1 MNAPSPALVA
11 PRPERLRLV
20 GQRRQ
25 LLALMHQ
32 RLMFG
37 MLVYAGIIAIIAL
50 RILYLAA
57 FGDHAG
63 RKEELTAFI
72 PERGDVV
79 DRDGVPLARTI
90 DAWTIA
96 VHPNKVIGDKL
107 ALAQRLAQLMPE
119 QTAEQY
125 FALLRSNKPFFYLR
139 RRASP
144 ELVEAVNAI
153 GEPGLAIE
161 REPDRLYPQT
171 TLAAHVLGFTNI
183 DGRGGAGVERAFD
196 SYLSNP
202 QTRGQPLVLSISSKV
217 QQALEAELGDAM
229 QHFSAIGAAGV
240 VMDVHTG
247 EVLAMTSL
255 PNFNPNAPG
264 QGTPDQMF
272 NRATLGV
279 FELGST
285 FKPFTLAMAMDSGVV
300 SGPSQIMNCPEVLP
314 AYGHLV
320 HDTHPFGRQCSIAE
334 VMMESSNIG
343 MAQIADKLGTERQK
357 AWLKK
362 MGFLDRVEIELKEKG
377 RPLTPGSRW
386 GPFET
391 MTIGFGQGIAVAPL
405 QLAMG
410 YATLFDGGIYHPPTI
425 LKIGPAHPLPPG
437 RRVFTADT
445 SYRMRSLLRL
455 VVMKGTGKKADAPGY
470 RIGGKTGT
478 AQKIVNG
485 RYSQS
490 INLTS
495 FAGVFPMD
503 DPRYVIVVMLDEPKA
518 TPETYGFT
526 TAGWNV
532 APVVSRTV
540 SRIAPMLGVAPD
552 MNREPNMAE
561 VLPYVQEAKK
571 KQDSSKD

>member
-25 LLALMHQ
+25 LLAVMHQ

-37 MLVYAGIIAIIAL
+37 MLVFAGIVALIAL
-50 RILYLAA
+50 RILWLAA

-63 RKEELTAFI
+63 RKEGLTTLI
-72 PERGDVV
+72 PERGDIV
-79 DRDGVPLARTI
+79 DRDGEPLARTI

-96 VHPNKVIGDKL
+96 IHPGKVIGDKL
-107 ALAQRLAQLMPE
+107 DLARRLAVLRPE
-119 QTAEQY
+119 HTADDY
-125 FALLRSNKPFFYLR
+125 FKLLKSDKPFFYLR
-139 RRASP
+139 RRAP
-144 ELVEAVNAI
+144 PGLVEAVNAI
-153 GEPGLAIE
+153 GEPGLAIQ

-171 TLAAHVLGFTNI
+171 SLAAHVLGFTDI
-183 DGRGGAGVERAFD
+183 DGHGAGGAERAFD
-196 SYLSNP
+196 QQLSDP
-202 QTRGQPLVLSISSKV
+202 RTRGEPLVLSISSRI
-217 QQALEAELGDAM
+217 QQALEHELGDAM
-229 QHFSAIGAAGV
+229 TEFSAIGAAGV

-247 EVLAMTSL
+247 EVLAMTSM
-255 PNFNPNAPG
+255 PTFNSNAAG
-264 QGTPDQMF
+264 RGTPDQMF

-285 FKPFTLAMAMDSGVV
+285 FKPFTLAMALDSGTV
-300 SGPSQIMNCPEVLP
+300 SGPGQIFNCPNALP

-320 HDTHPFGRQCSIAE
+320 HDTHPFGRQCSVAE
-334 VMMESSNIG
+334 IMMESSNIG
-343 MAQIADKLGTERQK
+343 MAQIADQLGTARQK

-362 MGFLDRVEIELKEKG
+362 MGFLDRPEIELRERG

-410 YATLFDGGIYHPPTI
+410 YATLFDGGVYHPPTI
-425 LKIGPAHPLPPG
+425 LKIGPGHPLPAG

-445 SYRMRSLLRL
+445 SYRMRALLRL
-455 VVMKGTGKKADAPGY
+455 VVMKGTGRKADAPGY
-470 RIGGKTGT
+470 RVGGKTGT
-478 AQKIVNG
+478 AQKLING
-485 RYSQS
+485 HYSQT
-490 INLTS
+490 INITS

-518 TPETYGFT
+518 TKDTYGFT

-540 SRIAPMLGVAPD
+540 SRIAPMLGVTPE
-552 MNREPNMAE
+552 MNREPNMGE
-561 VLPYVQEAKK
+561 VLPFVHETKE
-571 KQDSSKD
+571 

>member
-1 MNAPSPALVA
+1 MLTI
-11 PRPERLRLV
+11 
-20 GQRRQ
+20 
-25 LLALMHQ
+25 MHQ

-37 MLVYAGIIAIIAL
+37 MLVYAGVVALIVL
-50 RILYLAA
+50 RILWLAA

-63 RKEELTAFI
+63 RKEGLTSLV
-72 PERGDVV
+72 PDRGDIV
-79 DRDGVPLARTI
+79 DRDGEPLALTI

-96 VHPNKVIGDKL
+96 VHPQKIIGDKL
-107 ALAQRLAQLMPE
+107 EIARRLAALMPE
-119 QTAEQY
+119 RSEEQY
-125 FALLRSNKPFFYLR
+125 FALLKSNKPFFYLR

-144 ELVEAVNAI
+144 GLVEAVNAL
-153 GEPGLAIE
+153 GEPGLAIQ

-171 TLAAHVLGFTNI
+171 SLAAHVLGFTDI
-183 DGRGGAGVERAFD
+183 DGHGAAGVERAFEK
-196 SYLSNP
+196 YLSDAA
-202 QTRGQPLVLSISSKV
+202 TRGKPLQLSISSRI
-217 QQALEAELGDAM
+217 QQALEHELGDAM
-229 QHFSAIGAAGV
+229 NTFSAIGAAGV

-255 PNFNPNAPG
+255 PAINPNIPG
-264 QGTPDQMF
+264 QGTPEAHF

-285 FKPFTLAMAMDSGVV
+285 FKPFTVAMAMDSDVIKSVG
-300 SGPSQIMNCPEVLP
+300 QIYNCPDALP
-314 AYGHLV
+314 AYGHV
-320 HDTHPFGRQCSIAE
+320 IHDTHPFGRQCTVAE
-334 VMMESSNIG
+334 IMEESSNIG
-343 MAQIADKLGTERQK
+343 TAQIADQLGTTRQK

-362 MGFLDRVEIELKEKG
+362 MGFLDRVEIELKERG
-377 RPLTPGSRW
+377 RALNPGSRW

-410 YATLFDGGIYHPPTI
+410 YATLFDGGVYHKPTI
-425 LKIGPAHPLPPG
+425 LKVGPGHPLSPG
-437 RRVFTADT
+437 RRVFSADT

-455 VVMKGTGKKADAPGY
+455 VVMKGTGRKADAPGY

-478 AQKIVNG
+478 AQKIING

-552 MNREPNMAE
+552 MNREPNMGE
-561 VLPYVQEAKK
+561 VLPFIQEAK

>member
-1 MNAPSPALVA
+1 MNAPSPALDA

-25 LLALMHQ
+25 ILAVMHQ

-37 MLVYAGIIAIIAL
+37 MLVYAGIVVIIAL

-63 RKEELTAFI
+63 AKEGMTALI
-72 PERGDVV
+72 PDRGDIV
-79 DRDGVPLARTI
+79 DRNGDALARTI

-96 VHPNKVIGDKL
+96 IHPNKVIGDKL
-107 ALAQRLAQLMPE
+107 ALAQKLAQLMPE
-119 QTAEQY
+119 QSAEQY
-125 FALLRSNKPFFYLR
+125 FALLKSNKPFFYLR
-139 RRASP
+139 RRAAPS
-144 ELVEAVNAI
+144 LVEAVNAI

-171 TLAAHVLGFTNI
+171 SLAAHVIGFTDI
-183 DGRGGAGVERAFD
+183 DGHGAAGVERAFD
-196 SYLSNP
+196 KYLSDP
-202 QTRGQPLVLSISSKV
+202 VTRGKPLQLSISSPI
-217 QQALEAELGDAM
+217 QQALEHELDSAKTT
-229 QHFSAIGAAGV
+229 FSAIGAAGV

-247 EVLAMTSL
+247 EILAMTSL
-255 PNFNPNAPG
+255 PTMNPNVAG

-285 FKPFTLAMAMDSGVV
+285 FKPFTLAMALDSGVV
-300 SGPSQIMNCPEVLP
+300 SGPGQMLNCPNALP
-314 AYGHLV
+314 AYGQV
-320 HDTHPFGRQCSIAE
+320 IHDTHPFGRPCSVAE
-334 VMMESSNIG
+334 AMMESSNIG
-343 MAQIADKLGTERQK
+343 MGQIADKLGKTRQQ

-362 MGFLDRVEIELKEKG
+362 MGFLDKPEIELKERG
-377 RPLTPGSRW
+377 RPLTPGVRW

-391 MTIGFGQGIAVAPL
+391 MTIGYGQGIAVAPL

-410 YATLFDGGIYHPPTI
+410 YATLFNGGIYHPPTI
-425 LKIGPAHPLPPG
+425 LKIGPDHPLGPG
-437 RRVFTADT
+437 RRVFTEDT

-470 RIGGKTGT
+470 RVGGKTGT
-478 AQKIVNG
+478 AQKIIG
-485 RYSQS
+485 GHYSKS
-490 INLTS
+490 VNLTS

-518 TPETYGFT
+518 TKDTYGFT

-540 SRIAPMLGVAPD
+540 SRIAPMLGVAPN
-552 MNREPNMAE
+552 MNREPNMSE
-561 VLPYVQEAKK
+561 VLPFIHDPQQDTKK
-571 KQDSSKD
+571 D

>member
-37 MLVYAGIIAIIAL
+37 MLVYAGIVVIIAL

-63 RKEELTAFI
+63 RKEELTAFV

-90 DAWTIA
+90 DAWTIS

-119 QTAEQY
+119 QTAGQY
-125 FALLRSNKPFFYLR
+125 FAMLRSGKPFFFLR

-183 DGRGGAGVERAFD
+183 DGKGAAGVERAFE
-196 SYLSNP
+196 SYLSDP
-202 QTRGQPLVLSISSKV
+202 QTRAQPLVLSISSKV

-343 MAQIADKLGTERQK
+343 MAQIADKLGTARQK

-425 LKIGPAHPLPPG
+425 LKIGPGHPLPPG
-437 RRVFTADT
+437 KRVFTADT

-478 AQKIVNG
+478 AQKIING

-540 SRIAPMLGVAPD
+540 SRIAPMLGIAPD

>member
-25 LLALMHQ
+25 ILAVMHQ

-37 MLVYAGIIAIIAL
+37 MLVYAGVIALIAL
-50 RILYLAA
+50 RILWLAA

-63 RKEELTAFI
+63 RKEGLTSLV
-72 PERGDVV
+72 PDRGDIV
-79 DRDGVPLARTI
+79 DRNGEPLARTI

-96 VHPNKVIGDKL
+96 LQPPKVIGDKL
-107 ALAQRLAQLMPE
+107 ALARRLAELMPE
-119 QTAEQY
+119 HPADQY
-125 FALLRSNKPFFYLR
+125 FAMLRSGKPFFYLR

-144 ELVEAVNAI
+144 ALVEAVNAL
-153 GEPGLAIE
+153 GEPGLAIQ

-171 TLAAHVLGFTNI
+171 TLAAHVLGYTDI
-183 DGRGGAGVERAFD
+183 DGHGAGGAERAFD
-196 SYLSNP
+196 KYLSDP
-202 QTRGQPLVLSISSKV
+202 ASRGQPLMLSIDSRI
-217 QQALEAELGDAM
+217 QQALETELGNAM
-229 QHFSAIGAAGV
+229 THFSAIGAAGV
-240 VMDVHTG
+240 VMDAHTG

-255 PNFNPNAPG
+255 PAFNPNAPG
-264 QGTPDQMF
+264 QGTPDQLF
-272 NRATLGV
+272 NRATQGV

-285 FKPFTLAMAMDSGVV
+285 FKPFTLAMAMDSGTVR
-300 SGPSQIMNCPEVLP
+300 GPGQIYNCPQVLT
-314 AYGHLV
+314 AYGHNI
-320 HDTHPFGRQCSIAE
+320 HDTHPFGRACSVAE
-334 VMMESSNIG
+334 IMMESSNIG
-343 MAQIADKLGTERQK
+343 MAQIADQLGTQRQK

-362 MGFLDRVEIELKEKG
+362 MGFLGRVEIELKERG
-377 RPLTPGSRW
+377 YALTPGSRW

-425 LKIGPAHPLPPG
+425 LKIGLGHPLPPG
-437 RRVFTADT
+437 KRVFSADT

-455 VVMKGTGKKADAPGY
+455 VVVKGTGRKADAPGY

-478 AQKIVNG
+478 AQKLING
-485 RYSQS
+485 HYSQT
-490 INLTS
+490 INITS

-518 TPETYGFT
+518 TPETFGFT

-540 SRIAPMLGVAPD
+540 SRIAPMLGVAPNL
-552 MNREPNMAE
+552 NREPNMSE
-561 VLPYVQEAKK
+561 VLPFIQDGKQDAKK
-571 KQDSSKD
+571 D

>member
-20 GQRRQ
+20 GQKRQ
-25 LLALMHQ
+25 MLAVMHQ

-37 MLVYAGIIAIIAL
+37 MLVYGGIVALIAL
-50 RILYLAA
+50 RILWLAA

-63 RKEELTAFI
+63 RKSELTSFV

-79 DRDGVPLARTI
+79 DRNGDPLSRTI

-96 VHPNKVIGDKL
+96 IHPTKVIGDKL
-107 ALAQRLAQLMPE
+107 ALARSLAQLMPE
-119 QTAEQY
+119 HSEEQY
-125 FALLRSNKPFFYLR
+125 FALLRSGKPFFYLR

-144 ELVEAVNAI
+144 ALVEAVNAL

-171 TLAAHVLGFTNI
+171 TLAAHVLGYTDI
-183 DGRGGAGVERAFD
+183 DGKGAAGVERAFD
-196 SYLSNP
+196 DRLSNP
-202 QTRGQPLVLSISSKV
+202 ATRGDPIVLSIDSRV
-217 QQALEAELGDAM
+217 QQALEHELNDAM
-229 QHFSAIGAAGV
+229 THFSAIGAAGV
-240 VMDVHTG
+240 IMDVHTG
-247 EVLAMTSL
+247 EILAMTSL
-255 PNFNPNAPG
+255 PSFNPNAPG
-264 QGTPDQMF
+264 QATPEQMF

-300 SGPSQIMNCPEVLP
+300 SGPSQILNCPDVLP

-343 MAQIADKLGTERQK
+343 MAQIADRLGKDRQK

-362 MGFLDRVEIELKEKG
+362 MGFLDKPDIELRERG

-410 YATLFDGGIYHPPTI
+410 YATLFDDGIYHPPTI
-425 LKIGPAHPLPPG
+425 LKVGAEHPLPAG
-437 RRVFTADT
+437 RRVFSADT
-445 SYRMRSLLRL
+445 SYKMRSLLRL

-478 AQKIVNG
+478 AQKLING
-485 RYSQS
+485 RYSQT
-490 INLTS
+490 INITS

-503 DPRYVIVVMLDEPKA
+503 DPRYVVVVMLDEPKA

-540 SRIAPMLGVAPD
+540 SRIAPMLGVTPD
-552 MNREPNMAE
+552 MNREPNMGE
-561 VLPYVQEAKK
+561 VLPYIQDA
-571 KQDSSKD
+571 KQDSKKD

>member
-25 LLALMHQ
+25 MLALMHQ

-37 MLVYAGIIAIIAL
+37 MLVYAGIVALIAL
-50 RILYLAA
+50 RILWLAA

-63 RKEELTAFI
+63 RKEGLIALI
-72 PERGDVV
+72 PDRGDIV
-79 DRDGVPLARTI
+79 DRDGEPLARTI
-90 DAWTIA
+90 DAWSIA
-96 VHPNKVIGDKL
+96 IHPNQVIGDKL
-107 ALAQRLAQLMPE
+107 ELARHLAALMPE
-119 QTAEQY
+119 HSEEQY
-125 FALLRSNKPFFYLR
+125 FALLKSGKPFFYLR

-144 ELVEAVNAI
+144 DLVEAVNAL

-161 REPDRLYPQT
+161 RQPDRLYPQT
-171 TLAAHVLGFTNI
+171 SLAAHVIGYTDI
-183 DGRGGAGVERAFD
+183 DGRGAAGAERAFD
-196 SYLSNP
+196 GRLSNP
-202 QTRGQPLVLSISSKV
+202 ATRGEPLMLSIDSRV
-217 QQALEAELGDAM
+217 QQALEHELGDAM
-229 QHFSAIGAAGV
+229 DHFSAIGAAGV

-247 EVLAMTSL
+247 EILAMTSL
-255 PNFNPNAPG
+255 PSLNPNIPG
-264 QGTPDQMF
+264 QATPDQVF

-300 SGPSQIMNCPEVLP
+300 SGPGQMYNCPQVLP

-320 HDTHPFGRQCSIAE
+320 HDTHPFGRQCSVAE
-334 VMMESSNIG
+334 IMMESSNIG
-343 MAQIADKLGTERQK
+343 MAQIADQVGTQRQK

-362 MGFLDRVEIELKEKG
+362 MGFLDKAEIELKERG
-377 RPLTPGSRW
+377 RPLTPGARW

-425 LKIGPAHPLPPG
+425 LKIGPGHALAPG

-455 VVMKGTGKKADAPGY
+455 VVMKGTGRKADAPGY

-478 AQKIVNG
+478 AQKLIDG
-485 RYSQS
+485 HYSQT
-490 INLTS
+490 INITS

-540 SRIAPMLGVAPD
+540 SRIAPMLGIAPD
-552 MNREPNMAE
+552 MNREPNMSE
-561 VLPYVQEAKK
+561 VLPFVHDTKE
-571 KQDSSKD
+571 